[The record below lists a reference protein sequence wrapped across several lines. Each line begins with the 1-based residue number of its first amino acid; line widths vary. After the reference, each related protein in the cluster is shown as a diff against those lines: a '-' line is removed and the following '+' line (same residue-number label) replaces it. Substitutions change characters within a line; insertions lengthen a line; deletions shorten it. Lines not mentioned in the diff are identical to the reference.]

1 MKKKLQIVMSD
12 DSWMTLENLTKEA
25 NDGFVNG
32 SITFSDVV
40 NEILI
45 TAKLDIKGLQ
55 AKHTNIRK
63 SLRLMAAQ
71 KEIDID
77 SAIRA
82 LMEIKSKGG
91 KKSSRGQ
98 LSMENIEQ

>member
-1 MKKKLQIVMSD
+1 MKRKLQVILND
-12 DSWMTLENLTKEA
+12 DSWTALEGFTKEA
-25 NDGFVNG
+25 NDGFING

-40 NEILI
+40 NEIIL
-45 TAKLDIKGLQ
+45 TAKLDIRGLQ
-55 AKHTNIRK
+55 AKHTNVRK

-82 LMEIKSKGG
+82 LMDLKAKGA
-91 KKSSRGQ
+91 KRTTKNQ
-98 LSMENIEQ
+98 LSIEGVD

>member
-1 MKKKLQIVMSD
+1 MKKKLQVILSD
-12 DSWMTLENLTKEA
+12 ESWSALEILTKEA
-25 NDGFVNG
+25 NDSFANG
-32 SITFSDVV
+32 SISFSDVV
-40 NEILI
+40 NEIIL
-45 TAKLDIKGLQ
+45 TAKLDIRGLQ

-82 LMEIKSKGG
+82 LMDLKSKSA
-91 KKSSRGQ
+91 KKTTKNQ
-98 LSMENIEQ
+98 PFIEGVE

>member
-1 MKKKLQIVMSD
+1 MKRKLQIILTEE
-12 DSWMTLENLTKEA
+12 SWAALDLLTKEA
-25 NDGFVNG
+25 NDGFING
-32 SITFSDVV
+32 NITLSDVI
-40 NEILI
+40 NELLLVGKI
-45 TAKLDIKGLQ
+45 DVRGLQ

-82 LMEIKSKGG
+82 LMEIKSKGH
-91 KKSSRGQ
+91 KKSARE
-98 LSMENIEQ
+98 LSAFKEQD